1 MSTSK
6 YDKRVYAGYYKRY
19 DGKLFY
25 VVTMAKDGV
34 TGEDM
39 VIYMPYSI
47 RNDENYLTISKKQFC
62 EPIMVDGK
70 LRARYKRQTQMRIE
84 QDFIDSLES
93 DLLPTPKRKR
103 VPRPDEEKYR
113 EYRTATNYYDYAKDL
128 CVNYLVDLRKYKFS
142 KNYYDDFIALS
153 KKEMEIVYEDLKF
166 IKTCFQTVLRDYTE
180 FFNERFIKRLS
191 IRKYAEA
198 HNMNRGSVENIQR
211 KMYKQLS
218 ALLYERDQAD
228 GKVRI
233 KTTE

>member
-1 MSTSK
+1 MSNNK

-19 DGKLFY
+19 DGQLFY

-62 EPIMVDGK
+62 EPVMVDGK

-166 IKTCFQTVLRDYTE
+166 IKTCFQTVLRDYAE

-211 KMYKQLS
+211 KMYKKLS

-233 KTTE
+233 KITE

>member
-1 MSTSK
+1 MSNSK

-62 EPIMVDGK
+62 EPVMVDGK
-70 LRARYKRQTQMRIE
+70 LRAQYKRQTQMKIE

-142 KNYYDDFIALS
+142 KTYNDDFIALS

-166 IKTCFQTVLRDYTE
+166 IKTCFQTVLRDYSE

-211 KMYKQLS
+211 KMYKKLS

>member
-1 MSTSK
+1 MSNSK

-62 EPIMVDGK
+62 EPVMVDGK
-70 LRARYKRQTQMRIE
+70 LRAQYKRQTQMRIE

-142 KNYYDDFIALS
+142 KNYYNDFIALS

-166 IKTCFQTVLRDYTE
+166 IKTCFQTVLRDYAE

-211 KMYKQLS
+211 KMYKKLS

>member
-1 MSTSK
+1 MSNSK

-34 TGEDM
+34 TGEDV

-47 RNDENYLTISKKQFC
+47 RETDYLTISKKQFC
-62 EPIMVDGK
+62 EPVMVDGK

-166 IKTCFQTVLRDYTE
+166 IKTCFQTVLRDYAE

-211 KMYKQLS
+211 KMYKKLS

>member
-1 MSTSK
+1 MSNRK

-62 EPIMVDGK
+62 EPVMVDGK
-70 LRARYKRQTQMRIE
+70 LRTRHKRQTQMRFE

-166 IKTCFQTVLRDYTE
+166 IKTCFQTVLRGYAE

-211 KMYKQLS
+211 KMYKKLS

-233 KTTE
+233 KKAL

>member
-1 MSTSK
+1 MSNSK
-6 YDKRVYAGYYKRY
+6 YDKHVYAGYYKRY

-62 EPIMVDGK
+62 EPVMVDGK

-142 KNYYDDFIALS
+142 KNYYDFIALS

-166 IKTCFQTVLRDYTE
+166 IKTCFQTVLRDYAE

-211 KMYKQLS
+211 KMYKKLS

>member
-1 MSTSK
+1 MSNSK

-25 VVTMAKDGV
+25 VVTIAKDGV

-62 EPIMVDGK
+62 EPVMVDGK

-142 KNYYDDFIALS
+142 KKYYDDFIALS

-166 IKTCFQTVLRDYTE
+166 IKTCFQTVLRDYAE

-211 KMYKQLS
+211 KMYKKLS

>member
-1 MSTSK
+1 MSNSK

-19 DGKLFY
+19 DGQLFY

-62 EPIMVDGK
+62 EPVMVDGK

-166 IKTCFQTVLRDYTE
+166 IKTCFQTVLRDYAE

-211 KMYKQLS
+211 KMYKKLS

>member
-1 MSTSK
+1 MSNSK

-25 VVTMAKDGV
+25 VVTIAKDVV

-47 RNDENYLTISKKQFC
+47 RETDYLTISKKQFC
-62 EPIMVDGK
+62 EPVMVDGK

-153 KKEMEIVYEDLKF
+153 KKEMAIVYEDLKF
-166 IKTCFQTVLRDYTE
+166 IKTCFQTVLRDYAE

-211 KMYKQLS
+211 KMYKKLS

>member
-1 MSTSK
+1 MSNSK

-47 RNDENYLTISKKQFC
+47 RETDYLTISKKQFC
-62 EPIMVDGK
+62 EPVMVDGK
-70 LRARYKRQTQMRIE
+70 LRVRYKRQTQMRIE

-142 KNYYDDFIALS
+142 KKYYDDFIALS

-166 IKTCFQTVLRDYTE
+166 IKTCFQTVLRDYAE

-211 KMYKQLS
+211 KMYKKLS

>member
-1 MSTSK
+1 MSNSK

-19 DGKLFY
+19 DGQLFY

-62 EPIMVDGK
+62 EPVMVDGK
-70 LRARYKRQTQMRIE
+70 LRARYKQQTQMRIE

-166 IKTCFQTVLRDYTE
+166 IKTCFQTVLRDYAE

-198 HNMNRGSVENIQR
+198 HNMNRGCVENIQR
-211 KMYKQLS
+211 KMYKKLS

-228 GKVRI
+228 GEVRI
-233 KTTE
+233 KITE

>member
-1 MSTSK
+1 MSNSK

-62 EPIMVDGK
+62 EPVMVDGK

-84 QDFIDSLES
+84 QDFIDSLGY

-166 IKTCFQTVLRDYTE
+166 IKTSFQTVLRDYAE

-211 KMYKQLS
+211 KMYKKLS

>member
-1 MSTSK
+1 MSNSK

-47 RNDENYLTISKKQFC
+47 RETDYLTISKKQFC
-62 EPIMVDGK
+62 EPVMVDGK

-166 IKTCFQTVLRDYTE
+166 IKTCFQTVLRDYAE

-191 IRKYAEA
+191 IRKYAEV

-211 KMYKQLS
+211 KMYKKLS

>member
-1 MSTSK
+1 MNNK

-47 RNDENYLTISKKQFC
+47 RETDYLTISKKQFC
-62 EPIMVDGK
+62 EPVLIDGK

-166 IKTCFQTVLRDYTE
+166 IKTCFQTVLRDYAE

-211 KMYKQLS
+211 KMYKKLS

>member
-1 MSTSK
+1 MSNSK
-6 YDKRVYAGYYKRY
+6 YDKHVYAGYYKRY

-62 EPIMVDGK
+62 EPVMVDGK

-166 IKTCFQTVLRDYTE
+166 IKTCFQTVLRDYAE

-211 KMYKQLS
+211 KMYKKLS

>member
-1 MSTSK
+1 MSNSK

-39 VIYMPYSI
+39 VIYTPYSI
-47 RNDENYLTISKKQFC
+47 RKTDYLTISKKQFC
-62 EPIMVDGK
+62 EPVMVDGK

-84 QDFIDSLES
+84 QDFIEVLEMDNMPS
-93 DLLPTPKRKR
+93 PKRKP

-113 EYRTATNYYDYAKDL
+113 EFRAATNYYDYAKDL
-128 CVNYLVDLRKYKFS
+128 CMNYLVDLRKYKFS
-142 KNYYDDFIALS
+142 KGNSYFTALS

-166 IKTCFQTVLRDYTE
+166 IKSCFQTVLRDYAE

-211 KMYKQLS
+211 KMYKKLS
-218 ALLYERDQAD
+218 VLLYERDQAD

>member
-1 MSTSK
+1 MSNSK

-19 DGKLFY
+19 DGQLFY

-62 EPIMVDGK
+62 EPVMVDGK

-142 KNYYDDFIALS
+142 KTYNDDFIALS

-166 IKTCFQTVLRDYTE
+166 IKTCFQTVLRDYAE

-211 KMYKQLS
+211 KMYKKLS

>member
-1 MSTSK
+1 MSNSK
-6 YDKRVYAGYYKRY
+6 YDKHVYAGYYKRY

-62 EPIMVDGK
+62 EPVMVDGK

-84 QDFIDSLES
+84 QDFIDSSES

-166 IKTCFQTVLRDYTE
+166 IKTCFQTVLRDYAE

-211 KMYKQLS
+211 KMYKKLS

>member
-1 MSTSK
+1 MSNSK

-19 DGKLFY
+19 DGQLFY

-62 EPIMVDGK
+62 EPVMVDGK

-153 KKEMEIVYEDLKF
+153 KKEMEIVYEDVKF
-166 IKTCFQTVLRDYTE
+166 IKTCFQTVLRDYAE

-211 KMYKQLS
+211 KMYKKLS
-218 ALLYERDQAD
+218 ALLYERDQTD

>member
-1 MSTSK
+1 MSNSK

-47 RNDENYLTISKKQFC
+47 RETDYLTISKKQFC
-62 EPIMVDGK
+62 EPVMVDGK

-166 IKTCFQTVLRDYTE
+166 IKTCFQTVLRDYAE

-211 KMYKQLS
+211 KMYKKLS

>member
-1 MSTSK
+1 MSNSK

-47 RNDENYLTISKKQFC
+47 RETDYLTISKKQFC
-62 EPIMVDGK
+62 EPVMVDGK
-70 LRARYKRQTQMRIE
+70 LRARYKQQTQMRID

-166 IKTCFQTVLRDYTE
+166 IKTCFQTVLRDYAE

-211 KMYKQLS
+211 KMYKKLS

-233 KTTE
+233 KITE

>member
-1 MSTSK
+1 MNNK

-47 RNDENYLTISKKQFC
+47 RETDYLTISKKQFC
-62 EPIMVDGK
+62 EPVMVDGK

-166 IKTCFQTVLRDYTE
+166 IKTCFQTVLRDYAE

-211 KMYKQLS
+211 KMYKKLS

>member
-1 MSTSK
+1 MNNQ

-62 EPIMVDGK
+62 EPVMVDGK
-70 LRARYKRQTQMRIE
+70 LRAQYKRQTQMRIE

-103 VPRPDEEKYR
+103 VPIPDEEKYR

-166 IKTCFQTVLRDYTE
+166 IKTCFQTVLRDYAE

-211 KMYKQLS
+211 KMYKKLS

>member
-1 MSTSK
+1 MSNSK

-19 DGKLFY
+19 DGQLFY

-47 RNDENYLTISKKQFC
+47 RETDYLTISKKQFC
-62 EPIMVDGK
+62 EPVMVDGK

-166 IKTCFQTVLRDYTE
+166 IKTCFQTVLRDYAE

-211 KMYKQLS
+211 KMYKKLS

>member
-1 MSTSK
+1 
-6 YDKRVYAGYYKRY
+6 
-19 DGKLFY
+19 
-25 VVTMAKDGV
+25 
-34 TGEDM
+34 
-39 VIYMPYSI
+39 
-47 RNDENYLTISKKQFC
+47 
-62 EPIMVDGK
+62 MVDGK

-166 IKTCFQTVLRDYTE
+166 IKTCFQTVLRDYAE

-211 KMYKQLS
+211 KMYKKLS

>member
-1 MSTSK
+1 MSNNK

-62 EPIMVDGK
+62 EPVMVDGK

-84 QDFIDSLES
+84 QDFIDSLEN
-93 DLLPTPKRKR
+93 DLLLTPKRKR

-153 KKEMEIVYEDLKF
+153 KKEMEIVYEDLRF
-166 IKTCFQTVLRDYTE
+166 IKTCFQTVLRDYAE

-211 KMYKQLS
+211 KMYKKLS

>member
-1 MSTSK
+1 MSNSK

-47 RNDENYLTISKKQFC
+47 RETDYLTISKKQFC
-62 EPIMVDGK
+62 EPVMVDGK
-70 LRARYKRQTQMRIE
+70 LRAQYKRQTQMRIE

-142 KNYYDDFIALS
+142 KKYYDDFIALS

-166 IKTCFQTVLRDYTE
+166 IKTCFQTVLRDYAE

-211 KMYKQLS
+211 KMYKKLS

>member
-1 MSTSK
+1 MSNSK

-25 VVTMAKDGV
+25 VVTMAKDVV

-47 RNDENYLTISKKQFC
+47 RETDYLTISKKQFC
-62 EPIMVDGK
+62 EPVMIDGK

-128 CVNYLVDLRKYKFS
+128 CVNFLVDLRKYKFS

-166 IKTCFQTVLRDYTE
+166 IKTCFQTVLRDYAE

-198 HNMNRGSVENIQR
+198 YNMNRGSVENIQR
-211 KMYKQLS
+211 KMYKKLS
-218 ALLYERDQAD
+218 VLLYERDQAD

>member
-1 MSTSK
+1 MSNSK

-19 DGKLFY
+19 DGQLFY

-62 EPIMVDGK
+62 EPVMVDGK
-70 LRARYKRQTQMRIE
+70 LKARYKRQTQMRIE

-166 IKTCFQTVLRDYTE
+166 IKTCFQTVLRDYAE

-211 KMYKQLS
+211 KMYKKLS

>member
-1 MSTSK
+1 MSNSK

-62 EPIMVDGK
+62 EPVMVDGK

-166 IKTCFQTVLRDYTE
+166 IKTCFQTVLRGYAE

-211 KMYKQLS
+211 KMYKKLS

>member
-1 MSTSK
+1 MSNSK

-25 VVTMAKDGV
+25 VVTMAKDGM

-47 RNDENYLTISKKQFC
+47 RETDYLTISKKQFC
-62 EPIMVDGK
+62 EPVMVDGK

-166 IKTCFQTVLRDYTE
+166 IKTCFQTVLRDYAE

-211 KMYKQLS
+211 KMYKKLS
-218 ALLYERDQAD
+218 ALLYERDQTD

>member
-1 MSTSK
+1 MSNSK

-25 VVTMAKDGV
+25 VVAMAKDGV

-47 RNDENYLTISKKQFC
+47 RNDEDYLTISKKQFC
-62 EPIMVDGK
+62 EPVVVDGK

-84 QDFIDSLES
+84 QDFIDYLES

-103 VPRPDEEKYR
+103 VPRPDEEKCR
-113 EYRTATNYYDYAKDL
+113 DYRTATNYYDYAKDL

-142 KNYYDDFIALS
+142 KKYYDDFIALS

-166 IKTCFQTVLRDYTE
+166 IKACFQTVLRDYAE

-211 KMYKQLS
+211 KMYKELS

>member
-1 MSTSK
+1 MSNSK

-34 TGEDM
+34 TGEDI

-47 RNDENYLTISKKQFC
+47 RETDYLTISKKQFC
-62 EPIMVDGK
+62 EPVMVDGK

-142 KNYYDDFIALS
+142 KTYNDDFIALS

-166 IKTCFQTVLRDYTE
+166 IKTCFQTVLRDYAE

-211 KMYKQLS
+211 KMYKKLS

>member
-1 MSTSK
+1 MSNNK

-62 EPIMVDGK
+62 EPVMVDGK

-84 QDFIDSLES
+84 QDFIDSLEN
-93 DLLPTPKRKR
+93 DLLLTPKRKR

-166 IKTCFQTVLRDYTE
+166 IKTCFQTVLRDYAE

-211 KMYKQLS
+211 KMYKKLS

>member
-1 MSTSK
+1 MSNSK

-62 EPIMVDGK
+62 EPVMVDGK
-70 LRARYKRQTQMRIE
+70 LRARYKRQTQMSIE

-166 IKTCFQTVLRDYTE
+166 IKTCFQTVLRDYAE

-211 KMYKQLS
+211 KMYKKLS

>member
-1 MSTSK
+1 MNNK

-34 TGEDM
+34 TGENM

-62 EPIMVDGK
+62 EPVMVDGK

-84 QDFIDSLES
+84 QDFIDSLEN
-93 DLLPTPKRKR
+93 DLLSTPKRKR

-166 IKTCFQTVLRDYTE
+166 IKTCFQTVLRDYAE

-211 KMYKQLS
+211 KMYKKLS

>member
-1 MSTSK
+1 MSNSK

-62 EPIMVDGK
+62 EPVMVDGK
-70 LRARYKRQTQMRIE
+70 LRDRYKRQTQMRIE

-166 IKTCFQTVLRDYTE
+166 IKTCFQTVLRDYAE

-211 KMYKQLS
+211 KMYKKLS